1 MSNQESIRVL
11 IAEDDHL
18 VSEMIRGLLEEA
30 GYTVVGK
37 AANGLETVEMTES
50 LQPDV
55 VLMDIKMP
63 DMDGIEA
70 TRLIYERC
78 PTPVVV
84 LTAHE
89 TEELIERA
97 STAGAGAYLVK
108 PSNAREIERAIAI
121 ALARFGD
128 LMEQRRLN
136 VELQAEIAERKRTEE
151 ALRESEERF
160 RTIFETAQDSI
171 FIKDRASR
179 YTQVNPAMERL
190 FGFPASRL
198 VGRTDEDIFGKEAAA
213 HIREMDT
220 YVLCGEVVEEEDTRP
235 VGGVPTTFHVIK
247 VPMRNSSGEVIG
259 LCGIARDIT
268 ERKRAEEAL
277 REYSE
282 RLEEMVEARTQE
294 LRGAQ
299 EELIRNERLAVLGQ
313 LADGVAHE
321 LRNPLGAIS
330 NATYFLNMVLEE
342 PSPEVKEALEI
353 LSKEVGTSEKVISSL
368 INVARAKLPTRREVD
383 LNDVLRWTLSRI
395 AVPENVE
402 VVRQLDETL
411 PTIQADPDQLI
422 QIFGNTILNGI
433 QAMTEGGRL
442 VVRTFS
448 DEPLEA
454 LSPEWVAVSF
464 TDTGVGISEE
474 NLERLF
480 EPLFTTKAKGI
491 GLGLTLAK
499 TLVEGHRGSIEVQ
512 SEVGKGSTFTIKL
525 PLAETKG

>member
-1 MSNQESIRVL
+1 
-11 IAEDDHL
+11 
-18 VSEMIRGLLEEA
+18 
-30 GYTVVGK
+30 
-37 AANGLETVEMTES
+37 
-50 LQPDV
+50 
-55 VLMDIKMP
+55 
-63 DMDGIEA
+63 
-70 TRLIYERC
+70 
-78 PTPVVV
+78 
-84 LTAHE
+84 
-89 TEELIERA
+89 
-97 STAGAGAYLVK
+97 
-108 PSNAREIERAIAI
+108 
-121 ALARFGD
+121 
-128 LMEQRRLN
+128 MEQRRLN
-136 VELQAEIAERKRTEE
+136 AELQAEIAERKRTEE

-171 FIKDRASR
+171 FIKDRALR
-179 YTQVNPAMERL
+179 YTQVNPALERL
-190 FGFPASRL
+190 FGLPASRL

-220 YVLCGEVVEEEDTRP
+220 CVLCGEVVEEEDTRP
-235 VGGVPTTFHVIK
+235 VEGVPTTFQVIK
-247 VPMRNSSGEVIG
+247 VPMRDSSSEVIG

-282 RLEEMVEARTQE
+282 RLEEMVERRTQE
-294 LRGAQ
+294 LREAQ

-368 INVARAKLPTRREVD
+368 IDVARTKPPTRREVD

-442 VVRTFS
+442 VVRTLTSS
-448 DEPLEA
+448 DFGELSRAVEPSKA

-480 EPLFTTKAKGI
+480 ESFFTTKAKGI

-499 TLVEGHRGSIEVQ
+499 TLVEGHGGSIEVE